1 MSFKKSLQGHWHHL
15 YEKFETPKTSEFTL
29 TCKQVTE
36 RLNRGEGRDLSY
48 YTLRLYFHLSLC
60 SACSNYR
67 RFSKWLAKVSKEVL
81 LNSETCLDDQ
91 QISVINQR
99 LLKKFL

>member
-1 MSFKKSLQGHWHHL
+1 MSFKKSLRGHWHHL

-29 TCKQVTE
+29 TCQQVIE

-48 YTLRLYFHLSLC
+48 YTVRLYFHLSLC
-60 SACSNYR
+60 SACANYR
-67 RFSKWLAKVSKEVL
+67 RFSNWLAKVSKEGL
-81 LNSETCLDDQ
+81 LDSETSLDHE
-91 QISVINQR
+91 QISLINQR